1 MKTSRSYKEGIASL
15 EVDGI
20 PDQSLGHGS
29 DTIGILL
36 SWKLTLIGLT
46 VLEGKKEHLLNLV
59 YVILSYS
66 RSCISGLPDS
76 ISDMANSIR
85 ISGVKGGH
93 ELKLV
98 SNKKD
103 VEPLTIILDDAELT
117 DLTRCLD
124 KILVDSYI
132 AICWIVPL
140 SKPVACRKFYKNS
153 FQFNE
158 IINPLAG
165 ISCLCI
171 TAFLYLSLPSLQH
184 SPAPGEEIIEKD
196 TYSKNLNN

>member
-1 MKTSRSYKEGIASL
+1 MKTRRSYKEGIAAL

-20 PDQSLGHGS
+20 PDQSLGQGS

-46 VLEGKKEHLLNLV
+46 VLEGKKENLINLV

-66 RSCISGLPDS
+66 RSCISGLSDS
-76 ISDMANSIR
+76 ISDMANSIK

-124 KILVDSYI
+124 KILVDSYLSI
-132 AICWIVPL
+132 SWQPPL
-140 SKPVACRKFYKNS
+140 SKPVERSKFYMNFFHLK
-153 FQFNE
+153 E

-165 ISCLCI
+165 ISCLFI
-171 TAFLYLSLPSLQH
+171 TAVLYLNLPSLEP
-184 SPAPGEEIIEKD
+184 SPTPGEEIIEKD
-196 TYSKNLNN
+196 TYSKDINN